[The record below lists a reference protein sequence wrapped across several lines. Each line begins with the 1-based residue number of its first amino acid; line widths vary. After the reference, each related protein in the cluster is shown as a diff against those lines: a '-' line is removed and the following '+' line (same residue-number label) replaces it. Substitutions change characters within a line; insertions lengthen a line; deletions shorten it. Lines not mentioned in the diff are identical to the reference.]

1 MEIRSYKK
9 NAWNYKP
16 KKCIFNKSDFESS
29 DGMLTY
35 VWGPSLW
42 HFLHTMSFNYPVKP
56 TCQDKKE
63 YMRFIKSLRYILPC
77 RYCRENLTR
86 NLNF

>member
-1 MEIRSYKK
+1 MS
-9 NAWNYKP
+9 

-56 TCQDKKE
+56 SCDEKRIYE
-63 YMRFIKSLRYILPC
+63 FY
-77 RYCRENLTR
+77 
-86 NLNF
+86 

>member
-1 MEIRSYKK
+1 MS
-9 NAWNYKP
+9 

-42 HFLHTMSFNYPVKP
+42 HFLHTMSFNYPNNP
-56 TCQDKKE
+56 TNLQKREHKK
-63 YMRFIKSLRYILPC
+63 FLLTLKYILP
-77 RYCRENLTR
+77 LTLSR
-86 NLNF
+86 